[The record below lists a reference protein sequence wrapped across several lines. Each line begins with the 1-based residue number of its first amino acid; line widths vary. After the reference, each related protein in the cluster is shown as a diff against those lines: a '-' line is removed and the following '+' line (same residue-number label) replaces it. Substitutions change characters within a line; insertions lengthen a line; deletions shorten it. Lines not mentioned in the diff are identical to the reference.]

1 MRPALHIN
9 PRAGEPRRERGEQG
23 DRGERGVTPIVTRGR
38 QAQPSTGRDPSAS
51 GQFADASHQR
61 SREPELRQW
70 RRFGRSV
77 SRRLPGA
84 ESAAAER
91 GSLTLMLLVLF
102 VPLVGLA
109 GIVID
114 GGDRLAAAE
123 NATAVAQ
130 EAARAGVGL
139 VDRQTAY
146 TSGQFVVD
154 VPAAEAAAQEYL
166 TAAGYTGTA
175 GPGPTPNSI
184 AVTVTQT
191 QPTEVLSIIGIGSF
205 TVTGNATASLES
217 GVTGPG
223 Q

>member
-1 MRPALHIN
+1 M
-9 PRAGEPRRERGEQG
+9 
-23 DRGERGVTPIVTRGR
+23 
-38 QAQPSTGRDPSAS
+38 S
-51 GQFADASHQR
+51 QR
-61 SREPELRQW
+61 W
-70 RRFGRSV
+70 RHGRSLGRCV
-77 SRRLPGA
+77 PGGELA
-84 ESAAAER
+84 EAER

-114 GGDRLAAAE
+114 GGDRLTAAE

-130 EAARAGVGL
+130 EAARAGAGL
-139 VDRQTAY
+139 VDQQAAY

-154 VPAAEAAAQEYL
+154 VPAAEAAAQQYL

-175 GPGPTPNSI
+175 HPGPTPNSI
-184 AVTVTQT
+184 EVEVTQT
-191 QPTEVLSIIGIGSF
+191 QPTAVLSIIGIGSF
-205 TVTGNATASLES
+205 TVTGEATAKLES

>member
-1 MRPALHIN
+1 MSQRWQNGRGIGRRGPG
-9 PRAGEPRRERGEQG
+9 GEP
-23 DRGERGVTPIVTRGR
+23 
-38 QAQPSTGRDPSAS
+38 
-51 GQFADASHQR
+51 
-61 SREPELRQW
+61 
-70 RRFGRSV
+70 
-77 SRRLPGA
+77 A
-84 ESAAAER
+84 ETER

-114 GGDRLAAAE
+114 GGDRLTAAE

-130 EAARAGVGL
+130 EAARAGAGL
-139 VDRQTAY
+139 VDQQTAY
-146 TSGQFVVD
+146 SSGQFVVD

-184 AVTVTQT
+184 EVTVTQT
-191 QPTEVLSIIGIGSF
+191 QATKVLSIIGIGSF
-205 TVTGNATASLES
+205 TVTGKATAKLES